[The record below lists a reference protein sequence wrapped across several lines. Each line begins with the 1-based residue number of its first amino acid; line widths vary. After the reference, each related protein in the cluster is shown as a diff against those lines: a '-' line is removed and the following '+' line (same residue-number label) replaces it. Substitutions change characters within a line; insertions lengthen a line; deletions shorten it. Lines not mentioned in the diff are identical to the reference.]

1 MTLQK
6 AKIRNLDSQDQEL
19 ITCQFNPT
27 ELTFSKNAQFAEIA
41 IPGLDAPVQQ
51 FIRGGTETFSVE
63 LFFDTTDSGMGTNAV
78 SVATRVN
85 QFYQLVKQDPGTHAP
100 PKCLFMWGSPERQ
113 EEAETAGL
121 VFEMEYQGEGGT
133 ERQLGLVEEVSSAPF
148 WFTFVV
154 ESIER
159 KFLLFSPEGTPLRA
173 RLTVRMREYQT
184 LEQMVAKL
192 ESADRTRTRIF
203 KRRERLD
210 QLSNQLYDTPAEW
223 RRIAEENEIDDP
235 RRIQPGTLLKIP
247 PIRVPSAIRR
257 T

>member
-6 AKIRNLDSQDQEL
+6 AKIRNLDFPDEEP
-19 ITCQFNPT
+19 IEVQFNPT

-41 IPGLDAPVQQ
+41 VPGLDAPIQQ
-51 FIRGGTETFSVE
+51 FIRGGTETFSIE
-63 LFFDTTDSGMGTNAV
+63 LFFDTTESGMGNNAV
-78 SVATRVN
+78 SVTPRVN
-85 QFYQLVKQDPGTHAP
+85 QFYQLVKQNPATHAP
-100 PKCLFMWGSPERQ
+100 PKCLFIWGSPERQ

-121 VFEMEYQGEGGT
+121 VFEMEYEGEGGT
-133 ERQLGLVEEVSSAPF
+133 ERQLALVEEVSSAPY

-159 KFLLFSPEGTPLRA
+159 RFLLFSPEGTPLRA

-192 ESADRTRTRIF
+192 ESADHTRTRIF

-210 QLSNQLYDTPAEW
+210 RLSNQLYNTPAEW
-223 RRIAEENEIDDP
+223 RRIAAANGIDDP
-235 RRIQPGTLLKIP
+235 RRIQPGTVLQIP
-247 PIRVPSAIRR
+247 PMRVPSAIRR

>member
-27 ELTFSKNAQFAEIA
+27 ELTFSKNAQFAEIG

-78 SVATRVN
+78 SVTPIVN

-100 PKCLFMWGSPERQ
+100 PQCLFMWGVPEQ
-113 EEAETAGL
+113 QL
-121 VFEMEYQGEGGT
+121 VFEMEYQGEEGT
-133 ERQLGLVEEVSSAPF
+133 ERQIGLAAEDSSAPY

-184 LEQMVAKL
+184 LEQMVARL

-210 QLSNQLYDTPAEW
+210 RLSNQLYDTPTEW
-223 RRIAEENEIDDP
+223 RRIAQANDIDDP
-235 RRIQPGTLLKIP
+235 RRIQPGTILQIP